1 MQVSDKLPFDD
12 DPVGVEVCFDAALLA
27 YREIFLVTVM
37 WESVTTQFEDCGEL
51 LDGEIEIV
59 GYQVIVEQE
68 DPLLRVFS
76 ADVTFDVT
84 SIVIP
89 ASFMLPGADYKFE
102 VLAIEES
109 GNQTLSEA
117 ELSMLE

>member
-1 MQVSDKLPFDD
+1 MQVSDKLSFDD
-12 DPVGVEVCFDAALLA
+12 DPVGVEVCFAAALLA